1 MLLSIIVPA
10 YNEEKT
16 IIKMLEKLFM
26 VKFEGNVNLEVI
38 VVNDGSKDETLN
50 LLTKYA
56 ETNKNIKVL
65 NNPINIGKSR
75 TVKRGILESNGSF
88 VVIQDADLEYDP
100 NDINKLLQICLKEN
114 LDFVYGNRFGG
125 SNKLI
130 YKSFYIG
137 NKGVTFISNIFTFPR
152 LRKYIP
158 DMEVCY
164 KLINGEIARDIAKR
178 LTATSNFGFEPE
190 ITAKLSKYKINGK
203 NLKLQILPIS
213 YFPRTIEEGKK
224 IKWMDGI
231 KALKEIIKYNLLS
244 N

>member
-1 MLLSIIVPA
+1 MILSVIVPA

-26 VKFEGNVNLEVI
+26 VKFEEKIDLEVL
-38 VVNDGSKDETLN
+38 VVNDGSKDNTLK
-50 LLTKYA
+50 LLTKFA

-65 NNPINIGKSR
+65 NNPVNIGKSR
-75 TVKRGILESNGSF
+75 TVKRGILESKGNF
-88 VVIQDADLEYDP
+88 IVIQDADLEYDP
-100 NDINKLLQICLKEN
+100 KDINKLLQTCLKQN
-114 LDFVYGNRFGG
+114 LNFVYGNRFGG

-152 LRKYIP
+152 FGKYIP

-164 KLINGEIARDIAKR
+164 KLINGEIARQIAKR

-190 ITAKLSKYKINGK
+190 ITAKLSRYKINGK
-203 NLKLQILPIS
+203 HLKFEVLPIT
-213 YFPRTIEEGKK
+213 YLPRTIEEGKK
-224 IKWMDGI
+224 IRWVDGL
-231 KALKEIIKYNLLS
+231 KALKEILKYNLL
-244 N
+244 ND